1 MNHDRPNQN
10 RSSRQAWRI
19 VVGCLIVVVV
29 SILIFRRPTVTV
41 GPQLPPGKVAP
52 QLSSEAGNAA
62 MVAPD
67 GSLWIWGG
75 TRNGMFYEFTPGG
88 SALMSETPVRVGTD
102 TDWQKVSVGIGYA
115 LAIKKDGSL
124 WSLTRPPAP
133 HGSLTVKSPALPAR
147 LGTDANW
154 ADVQYRDGAFIALK
168 QDGTLWTWGR
178 SVAGLLGDDSQLRSR
193 KPAMIAKGQRWQ
205 QIQVGVFAAYAL
217 NVDGR
222 IAAWGDQGDPQGLV
236 AKFFHGFWPGQAGY
250 WNLRNK
256 AVPDWETGSGQA
268 SYWEPY
274 NGGAPASLDAGT
286 NWVAIAGGYTHLLAL
301 KADGTLWICGQS
313 AGVVAGNLSLGSTRT
328 LRRIGSD
335 SDWAEIH
342 SAANWFVCRK
352 TDNSWW
358 FCGSTELGD
367 LNRTAPLQR
376 LPFNFDPQAIAVGES
391 TLIFLMA
398 DGALWSWGIRMGSKP
413 HHGVVEGIQRWFN
426 KQDRRLFRATLSSM
440 NLGMPNDR
448 VPRKIWTLPAELER
462 NLRDATTQRVGGSTS
477 ITNAF
482 SPAP

>member
-1 MNHDRPNQN
+1 MNHDRPNQK

-19 VVGCLIVVVV
+19 VVGCLVVVVV

-41 GPQLPPGKVAP
+41 GPALPLSKVAP

-75 TRNGMFYEFTPGG
+75 TRMGMFYEFTLGG
-88 SALMSETPVRVGTD
+88 SALTAETPVRVGTD
-102 TDWQKVSVGIGYA
+102 ADWQKVSVGIRSA

-124 WSLTRPPAP
+124 WGLTRPPAP
-133 HGSLTVKSPALPAR
+133 LAPWGVEPPALPAR
-147 LGTDANW
+147 LGTDTNW

-168 QDGTLWTWGR
+168 QDGTLWTWGW
-178 SVAGLLGDDSQLRSR
+178 SVSGLLGDESQLRSR
-193 KPAMIAKGQRWQ
+193 KPTMIAKGQRWQ
-205 QIQVGVFAAYAL
+205 QLQVGAFAAYAL

-222 IAAWGDQGDPQGLV
+222 IAAWGDQGDPQGPI
-236 AKFFHGFWPGQAGY
+236 AKFIPVYGSA

-274 NGGAPASLDAGT
+274 IGGSPASLDSGT

-301 KADGTLWICGQS
+301 KDDGTLWICGQS
-313 AGVVAGNLSLGSTRT
+313 AGVVAGNLSLGSTQK
-328 LRRIGSD
+328 LRRIGAD
-335 SDWAEIH
+335 SDWAEVH
-342 SAANWFVCRK
+342 SAANWFVARK
-352 TDNSWW
+352 KDKSWW

-391 TLIFLMA
+391 TLAFLTA
-398 DGALWSWGIRMGSKP
+398 DGALWSWGTRMGAKP
-413 HHGVVEGIQRWFN
+413 YHGVVEGIQRWFN

-448 VPRKIWTLPAELER
+448 VPRKIWTLPTEQQRELRRSQVE
-462 NLRDATTQRVGGSTS
+462 GGE
-477 ITNAF
+477 
-482 SPAP
+482 